1 MRNNSFK
8 AVIIILLMI
17 SFLLSCSNEYQIEPF
32 DYKAEYD
39 RVSKTKASD
48 AKTKKD
54 IELADLAQ
62 RKSNY
67 RYSAVGKKDPF
78 RSYFGDAASLNKDKP
93 LVSELQKF
101 DVTNLRL
108 TAIIWGV
115 TEPRVVIV
123 APDGK
128 SYIVKTGSFIGK
140 NWGKISRILPDK
152 IEIIETYKDPLGR
165 KILNKLY
172 LELPIKTVLQE
183 SSAPVE
189 DQSVEEESQGKAEKA
204 GDAGKAPVENSD
216 KLSN

>member
-1 MRNNSFK
+1 MLRSN
-8 AVIIILLMI
+8 LLLFAAMFLL
-17 SFLLSCSNEYQIEPF
+17 SFLISCSNEYKIEAF

-48 AKTKKD
+48 LKKNKDVEIVDITK
-54 IELADLAQ
+54 

-78 RSYFGDAASLNKDKP
+78 RSYFGDVASLTKQKEI
-93 LVSELQKF
+93 VSELQNF
-101 DVTNLRL
+101 DISDLRL

-128 SYIVKTGSFIGK
+128 SYVVKTGSFIGK

-152 IEIIETYKDPLGR
+152 IEIVETYKDPLGR
-165 KILNKLY
+165 RILNRLY
-172 LELPIKTVLQE
+172 LELPVE
-183 SSAPVE
+183 SLLKEAAAPIE
-189 DQSVEEESQGKAEKA
+189 
-204 GDAGKAPVENSD
+204 DAGAFEEGKTND
-216 KLSN
+216 KKEIE